1 MTRTGRGLRL
11 AAALSAAALALPPYS
26 AGAQSSYAFG
36 GGIAGGIAG
45 GRPSSAPRGGRA
57 RRGAARIRLA
67 AWGRTVSPSR
77 VARTGRPR
85 RV

>member
-36 GGIAGGIAG
+36 GGIAG